1 MQSDLQQTFEA
12 IRNAGASIA
21 VAAESINKLA
31 SGVEKV
37 VGGSDSKIEQVADE
51 AVQALREF
59 NGAMTDIREI
69 VNNPVI
75 RDNLE
80 ESVVQL
86 PEVLKQAK
94 ETLESTKRTFD
105 SFERVGEQFEKVG
118 EAAVDTVH
126 SAQKTVKNVEQFT
139 EPLATHGDELVN
151 QVLTTMARLDS
162 TLTEVDEFGKAL
174 NNKDGSVRLLL
185 DDQEM
190 YWKIRRTVENIESA
204 TARIRPILDDVRVFT
219 DKVARDPRQLGVRGA
234 ISKRPSGLGLK

>member
-1 MQSDLQQTFEA
+1 M
-12 IRNAGASIA
+12 
-21 VAAESINKLA
+21 
-31 SGVEKV
+31 
-37 VGGSDSKIEQVADE
+37 GGSDSKIEQVADE

-59 NGAMTDIREI
+59 NAAMTDIRKI

-86 PEVLKQAK
+86 PEVLKKAG

-105 SFERVGEQFEKVG
+105 SFQRVGEQFEKVG
-118 EAAVDTVH
+118 EAAVDTVQ
-126 SAQKTVKNVEQFT
+126 SAQRTVQNVEQFT
-139 EPLATHGDELVN
+139 EPLATHGDQLVD
-151 QVLTTMARLDS
+151 QVLATMTRLNS
-162 TLTEVDEFGKAL
+162 TLAEVDEFGKAL

-204 TARIRPILDDVRVFT
+204 TARIRPILDDVRVLHEIHGNWACAVQFPNGP
-219 DKVARDPRQLGVRGA
+219 VVWA
-234 ISKRPSGLGLK
+234 

>member
-1 MQSDLQQTFEA
+1 MS
-12 IRNAGASIA
+12 

-31 SGVEKV
+31 SGVETV

-59 NGAMTDIREI
+59 NGAMTDIRQI

-75 RDNLE
+75 RENFE

-94 ETLESTKRTFD
+94 ETLESTKRTVD
-105 SFERVGEQFEKVG
+105 SFGRVGGQFEKVG

-126 SAQKTVKNVEQFT
+126 SAQRTVKNVEQFT
-139 EPLATHGDELVN
+139 EPLAAHGDELVN

-162 TLTEVDEFGKAL
+162 TLT
-174 NNKDGSVRLLL
+174 
-185 DDQEM
+185 
-190 YWKIRRTVENIESA
+190 
-204 TARIRPILDDVRVFT
+204 
-219 DKVARDPRQLGVRGA
+219 
-234 ISKRPSGLGLK
+234 